1 MRIMK
6 NKIVIGI
13 LIMLLTGWVGATKSL
28 AYSNSKQEGSGV
40 YPLKGPKKMKKGLFK
55 RKKRYKNNTVVKI
68 KRSGKGPNKGRRN
81 YSNNFR

>member
-1 MRIMK
+1 MK
-6 NKIVIGI
+6 NNIVIGL
-13 LIMLLTGWVGATKSL
+13 LIALSLGLGGATQSFAFLKEDVS
-28 AYSNSKQEGSGV
+28 EV
-40 YPLKGPKKMKKGLFK
+40 YPLKGPKKMKKKNLFK

>member
-1 MRIMK
+1 MK
-6 NKIVIGI
+6 NNIVIGL
-13 LIMLLTGWVGATKSL
+13 LIALSLGLAGATQSF
-28 AYSNSKQEGSGV
+28 AFSKEKASEV
-40 YPLKGPKKMKKGLFK
+40 YPLKGPKKMKKNLFK

>member
-1 MRIMK
+1 M
-6 NKIVIGI
+6 VVVG
-13 LIMLLTGWVGATKSL
+13 LLMALLLGWGGSTQTFA
-28 AYSNSKQEGSGV
+28 NSKGEMGEV
-40 YPLKGPKKMKKGLFK
+40 YPLKGPKKMKKNLFK

>member
-6 NKIVIGI
+6 NNKIVGL
-13 LIMLLTGWVGATKSL
+13 LIVLLLGWGSSTQTY
-28 AYSNSKQEGSGV
+28 AYSKEGVSEV
-40 YPLKGPKKMKKGLFK
+40 SPLKGPKKMKKNLFK